1 MENKVQAQKRV
12 PAENQ
17 IDLLKLIKALWHRA
31 WIIVLATVAG
41 AAVALSYTLLL
52 VTPQYQATTMLYINS
67 STVSVGAT
75 AISLSDIDASAK
87 LVSRYS
93 ALLKSRKVLEQVIK
107 DEKLSYEYKDL
118 QKMVTLTAVDGTEV
132 INISVKT
139 PDPEEAARIA
149 NRIADLMPDVASDII
164 AGSSVKIV
172 DKAVVPEM
180 PVEPSKKRNT
190 AKGGLLGLVL
200 SCGVLTLLFLLD
212 DTIHDEEE
220 YLDEFDLPLLATIP
234 DLKKTKNAQ
243 SSGYYKK

>member
-1 MENKVQAQKRV
+1 MENKMQAQKRV
-12 PAENQ
+12 PADNQ
-17 IDLLKLIKALWHRA
+17 IDLLKLAKALWHRA
-31 WIIVLATVAG
+31 WIIVLTTIVG
-41 AAVALSYTLLL
+41 AAVALSYTMLLI
-52 VTPQYQATTMLYINS
+52 VPQYEATTMLYINS

-107 DEKLSYEYKDL
+107 DENLSYAYKDL
-118 QKMVTLTAVDGTEV
+118 QKMVTLTAVDSTEV

-139 PDPEEAARIA
+139 PNPEEAARIA
-149 NRIADLMPDVASDII
+149 NCIADLMPDVASDII

-172 DKAVVPEM
+172 DKAVVPDK
-180 PVEPSKKRNT
+180 PCAPSKKRNT

-200 SCGVLTLLFLLD
+200 SGGILTLLFLLD

-220 YLDEFDLPLLATIP
+220 YLDEFELPLLATIP
-234 DLKKTKNAQ
+234 DLKKTKSIK
-243 SSGYYKK
+243 SSSYNK

>member
-1 MENKVQAQKRV
+1 MENKMQAQKRV
-12 PAENQ
+12 PADNQ
-17 IDLLKLIKALWHRA
+17 IDLLKLAKALWHRA
-31 WIIVLATVAG
+31 WIIVLTTVVG
-41 AAVALSYTLLL
+41 AAVALAYTVLL
-52 VTPQYQATTMLYINS
+52 VVPQYEATTMLYINS

-107 DEKLSYEYKDL
+107 DENLSYEYKDL
-118 QKMVTLTAVDGTEV
+118 QKMVTLTAVDSTEV

-149 NRIADLMPDVASDII
+149 NCIADLMPDVASDII

-172 DKAVVPEM
+172 DKAVVPDK
-180 PVEPSKKRNT
+180 PCAPSQKRNA

-200 SCGVLTLLFLLD
+200 SCGILTLLFLLD

-220 YLDEFDLPLLATIP
+220 YLDEFELPLLATIP
-234 DLKKTKNAQ
+234 DLKKTKSVK
-243 SSGYYKK
+243 SSSYNK